1 MKKFVFFFFCF
12 FFFLFQI
19 SRYRWTQSD
28 GWVVLEGP
36 RYVYKWWT
44 DPISTIC
51 LWPYKNTC
59 QPSWHVTEISDHKFW
74 QSKCIKPCPLSL
86 SLSLSLLKQFST
98 DTQCCIREKN
108 TLILVIFTPALHS
121 PTPLP
126 STHTHLPTEE
136 GGWVTYFTYI
146 GCCSSHWHQHWHDTF
161 LSWQYLLNQ

>member
-1 MKKFVFFFFCF
+1 MKK
-12 FFFLFQI
+12 FFFLFFLFCF
-19 SRYRWTQSD
+19 RYRGIDEHNQMVEWF
-28 GWVVLEGP
+28 WKVLDMFTNDERIQFLRFVSGRTRIP
-36 RYVYKWWT
+36 ANPADMSQRFQI
-44 DPISTIC
+44 ISSGRVSV
-51 LWPYKNTC
+51 LNLA
-59 QPSWHVTEISDHKFW
+59 
-74 QSKCIKPCPLSL
+74 LSL